1 MMKNGIAIAGTI
13 VADVVKTIDEFPGK
27 GMLTSIRSVS
37 PAVGGCVPNTLIDLA
52 KIDPS
57 VPLYAYGSVGD
68 DDYATFVSAE
78 MAKVGI
84 NVDGVIREK
93 ELPTGFTDVMTVA
106 STGERTFFT
115 MRGANSL
122 FDPDE
127 AFLDTV
133 KADILHAGYILL
145 ADGFDAED
153 PEYGTHLARLLA
165 AAQKRGIR
173 TSVDVVSSTGN
184 LFRAKVLPALRYCDY
199 AIMNEIESCGAA
211 GLEAR
216 DENGKLIVENVH
228 AAILAM
234 FEAGVR
240 DTVVVHCPEGGFI
253 SRDGKTITAVP
264 SLDLPKG
271 YIKGSVGAGDAFCA
285 ATLYGLYM
293 GFDDEKIL
301 SFASAAA
308 ACNLAAADSV
318 SGMKSRAEIEEME
331 RTFPKQSW

>member
-1 MMKNGIAIAGTI
+1 MNNGIAIAGTI
-13 VADVVKTIDEFPGK
+13 VADVVKTIDEFPAK

-52 KIDPS
+52 KIDPTI
-57 VPLYAYGSVGD
+57 PLYAYGSVGD
-68 DDYATFVSAE
+68 DDYATFVCSE
-78 MAKVGI
+78 MKKVGI
-84 NVDGVIREK
+84 NVDGVKRERGK
-93 ELPTGFTDVMTVA
+93 LTGFTDVMTVA
-106 STGERTFFT
+106 GTGERTFFT
-115 MRGANSL
+115 MRGANSV

-127 AFLDTV
+127 DFVFDIE
-133 KADILHAGYILL
+133 ADILHAGYILL
-145 ADGFDAED
+145 SDGFDAED
-153 PEYGTHLARLLA
+153 PEYGTHLARMLA
-165 AAQKRGIR
+165 AAQRRGIR

-184 LFRAKVLPALRYCDY
+184 LFRAKVLPALRYCNY

-216 DENGKLIVENVH
+216 DADGKLIVENVEK
-228 AAILAM
+228 AISAM
-234 FEAGVR
+234 FDAGVR

-253 SRDGKTITAVP
+253 CHRGGSITSVP
-264 SLDLPKG
+264 SLELPKG

-318 SGMKSRAEIEEME
+318 SGMKSREEIEEME
-331 RTFPKQSW
+331 KTYPKQSW

>member
-1 MMKNGIAIAGTI
+1 MKNGIAIAGTI
-13 VADVVKTIDEFPGK
+13 VADVVKTIDEFPEK

-52 KIDPS
+52 KIDPTI
-57 VPLYAYGSVGD
+57 PLYAYGSVGD
-68 DDYATFVSAE
+68 DDYATFVCNA
-78 MAKVGI
+78 MKKVGI
-84 NVDGVIREK
+84 NVDGVKHEK
-93 ELPTGFTDVMTVA
+93 GQLTGFTDVMTVA
-106 STGERTFFT
+106 GTGERTFFT
-115 MRGANSL
+115 MRGANSAFDPNEDFL
-122 FDPDE
+122 FDIG
-127 AFLDTV
+127 
-133 KADILHAGYILL
+133 ADILHAGYILL

-165 AAQKRGIR
+165 AAQSRGIR

-211 GLEAR
+211 GLDAR
-216 DENGKLIVENVH
+216 DADGKLIVANVEK
-228 AAILAM
+228 AIYAM

-253 SRDGKTITAVP
+253 CRRGGQITAVP

-308 ACNLAAADSV
+308 ACNLSAADSV

-331 RTFPKQSW
+331 RTYSKQSW

>member
-1 MMKNGIAIAGTI
+1 MKNGIAIAGTI

-57 VPLYAYGSVGD
+57 LPLYAYGSVGD
-68 DDYATFVSAE
+68 DDYATFVCDE
-78 MAKVGI
+78 MKKVGI
-84 NVDGVIREK
+84 NVDGVKRERGK
-93 ELPTGFTDVMTVA
+93 LTGFTDVMTVA
-106 STGERTFFT
+106 ETGERTFFT
-115 MRGANSL
+115 MRGANSV
-122 FDPDE
+122 FDPNEDFVFDIE
-127 AFLDTV
+127 
-133 KADILHAGYILL
+133 ADILHAGYILL
-145 ADGFDAED
+145 SDGFDAED
-153 PEYGTHLARLLA
+153 EEYGTHLARMLA
-165 AAQKRGIR
+165 AAQRRGIR

-216 DENGKLIVENVH
+216 DETGKLIISNVEK
-228 AAILAM
+228 AIYAM
-234 FEAGVR
+234 FDAGVR

-253 SRDGKTITAVP
+253 CHRGGSITAVP

-318 SGMKSRAEIEEME
+318 SGMKSREEIEEME